1 MNKKRDWNVSI
12 VWGNNSTNT
21 IVRDMT
27 ALEMRSYIFKSAEK
41 MIGPTRCWMAG
52 PDFPDDIQIDSFT
65 GIIRETIES
74 ATDAVT
80 YMVCPLIRE
89 SGLLDCVQQ

>member
-12 VWGNNSTNT
+12 AWGNNSINT

-27 ALEMRSYIFKSAEK
+27 ALEMRSYIFQSAEK
-41 MIGPTRCWMAG
+41 LLGPESCWMAG
-52 PDFPDDIQIDSFT
+52 PSPDNIKVDSFT
-65 GIIRETIES
+65 GIIRENFES
-74 ATDAVT
+74 ATDVVS

-89 SGLLDCVQQ
+89 SGLSDCIQQ